1 MEQCNIDCWE
11 VYESYDR
18 DSTHVAYFAT
28 ETLANQYISGHK
40 NKNYFGKN
48 RYKKT
53 FLIFDSLV
61 EVEEYS
67 KATLRKSALAK
78 LTDLE
83 KDALGI
89 KD

>member
-1 MEQCNIDCWE
+1 MIKYSIDCWE

-28 ETLANQYISGHK
+28 ESLANQFISGHK

-48 RYKKT
+48 RNRRNIV
-53 FLIFDSLV
+53 IFESLE
-61 EVEEYS
+61 EVVEYS
-67 KATLRKSALAK
+67 KENLRKSALAK

-83 KDALGI
+83 KEALGI
-89 KD
+89 KE